1 MKLDLPFTSI
11 KFANVIRMYIGKSI
25 KDAGEGE
32 GGDIS
37 GWGFMH
43 KINVISLELARTD
56 KQMEENYLVRITHSE
71 VPCNRFFI

>member
-1 MKLDLPFTSI
+1 MLSGCIL
-11 KFANVIRMYIGKSI
+11 GKCI

-43 KINVISLELARTD
+43 KINVINMELARTD

-71 VPCNRFFI
+71 VPGNRFFFI